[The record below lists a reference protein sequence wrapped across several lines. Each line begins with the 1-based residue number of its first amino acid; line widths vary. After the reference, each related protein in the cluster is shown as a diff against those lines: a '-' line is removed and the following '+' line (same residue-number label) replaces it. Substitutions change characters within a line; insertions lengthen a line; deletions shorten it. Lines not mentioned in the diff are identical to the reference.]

1 MKLLILTQKVDQND
15 DVLGFFHRWLEV
27 FAKHAEHVIVIC
39 LQEGMHALPK
49 NVQVYSLGKERS
61 VSRYQYLITFF
72 RLIWQQRKNYDV
84 VFVHMNPIYV
94 LLGGL
99 CWYFLKKPIA
109 LWYTHKQ
116 VDLKLRLAE
125 KVVDRIF
132 TASATSFRLP
142 SLKVRVTGHG
152 IDTEQFSPRPSSVDA
167 KCHLVTTGR
176 ISPIKD
182 YETLIRAAAILAKT
196 NMPFEVTLIGDV
208 AHEQERVYL
217 DRLKQLVQKDELETI
232 VHFKG
237 AIPNRI
243 LPTELARATVF
254 INMSRTGSLDK
265 AVLEAMA
272 LGIPILTS
280 NEAFRDILEED
291 AALLLFPEGDAQ
303 ALADKVRVIQTL
315 RAPERKALVERLR
328 GIVVKKHNLERLI
341 PLLLQSYGSS

>member
-1 MKLLILTQKVDQND
+1 M
-15 DVLGFFHRWLEV
+15 
-27 FAKHAEHVIVIC
+27 
-39 LQEGMHALPK
+39 
-49 NVQVYSLGKERS
+49 
-61 VSRYQYLITFF
+61 
-72 RLIWQQRKNYDV
+72 
-84 VFVHMNPIYV
+84 
-94 LLGGL
+94 
-99 CWYFLKKPIA
+99 
-109 LWYTHKQ
+109 
-116 VDLKLRLAE
+116 
-125 KVVDRIF
+125 
-132 TASATSFRLP
+132 
-142 SLKVRVTGHG
+142 
-152 IDTEQFSPRPSSVDA
+152 
-167 KCHLVTTGR
+167 
-176 ISPIKD
+176 
-182 YETLIRAAAILAKT
+182 
-196 NMPFEVTLIGDV
+196 
-208 AHEQERVYL
+208 
-217 DRLKQLVQKDELETI
+217 LETI